1 MAKKAKR
8 FRIGVEGATTDGRK
22 IERSWLTQM
31 AASYTPSVYTATIN
45 MEHIKGYTADSP
57 FRRYGIVDK
66 LEAEEI
72 SEGALAGKMALY
84 ATITPTDDLVAM
96 TAKMQKLFTSMEVN
110 PEFADTGEAYLVGL
124 AVTDD
129 PASLGTEI
137 LQFSAGAS
145 RNPLASRK
153 LSPENLFSVAEET
166 LLEFEEIPDPKPA
179 LFTRIKELFSAKQ
192 TSDDA
197 RFHDVHQAVG
207 LVAEE
212 HQSLSGRVDE
222 LAGNQTNLSQGNDV
236 LQLHFTELK
245 TRFDELEVKLS
256 SQDGRQDFRPRA
268 PGGNSPATEHL
279 TNC

>member
-31 AASYTPSVYTATIN
+31 AANYDPATYTATIN
-45 MEHIKGYTADSP
+45 MEHIKSYTPDSL
-57 FRRYGIVDK
+57 FRRYGLVDK
-66 LEAEEI
+66 LDAEEI

-96 TAKMQKLFTSMEVN
+96 TAKMQKQFTSMEVN
-110 PEFADTGEAYLVGL
+110 PEFADSGEAYLVGL

-137 LQFSAGAS
+137 LQFSASAS

-153 LSPENLFSVAEET
+153 SHPQNLFSAAEET
-166 LLEFEEIPDPKPA
+166 LLEFEDVADPKPS
-179 LFTRIKELFSAKQ
+179 LFAQLKERFAKKQ

-197 RFHDVHQAVG
+197 RFSDVHEAVG

-212 HQSLSGRVDE
+212 HQNLSGKVDKQETVINGFSDQVKTLEEQLTATQDE
-222 LAGNQTNLSQGNDV
+222 LATLRQELSTQDNRQDRRKFSTGGNQESQ
-236 LQLHFTELK
+236 E
-245 TRFDELEVKLS
+245 
-256 SQDGRQDFRPRA
+256 
-268 PGGNSPATEHL
+268 L

>member
-31 AASYTPSVYTATIN
+31 AANYDPATYTATIN

-66 LEAEEI
+66 LEAVEI
-72 SEGALAGKMALY
+72 ADGALAGKMALY

-153 LSPENLFSVAEET
+153 LSPDNLFSAAEET
-166 LLEFEEIPDPKPA
+166 LLEFEDIADPKPS
-179 LFTRIKELFSAKQ
+179 LFSVIKELFAGKQ
-192 TSDDA
+192 TTDDA
-197 RFHDVHQAVG
+197 RFGDVHKAVG

-212 HQSLSGRVDE
+212 HQNLSGKVDKQETAITGFSDQVKTLEEQLTATQDE
-222 LAGNQTNLSQGNDV
+222 LATLRQELSTQDNRTDRRKFATGGNQESQ
-236 LQLHFTELK
+236 E
-245 TRFDELEVKLS
+245 
-256 SQDGRQDFRPRA
+256 
-268 PGGNSPATEHL
+268 L

>member
-8 FRIGVEGATTDGRK
+8 FRVGVEGATTDGRK

-31 AASYTPSVYTATIN
+31 AANYDPSTYTATIN

-72 SEGALAGKMALY
+72 TEGQLAGKMALY

-96 TAKMQKLFTSMEVN
+96 TAKLQKLFTSMEVN

-153 LSPENLFSVAEET
+153 LDAGNLFSAAEET
-166 LLEFEEIPDPKPA
+166 LLEFEDVADPKPS
-179 LFTRIKELFSAKQ
+179 LFSVIKEMFAGKQ
-192 TSDDA
+192 TTDDA
-197 RFHDVHQAVG
+197 RFGDVHKAVG

-212 HQSLSGRVDE
+212 HQSLSTKVEKQETVIAGFSAQVKSLEETLTVTQDE
-222 LAGNQTNLSQGNDV
+222 LATLRQELSIQDSRPERRKFATGGNQDAS
-236 LQLHFTELK
+236 E
-245 TRFDELEVKLS
+245 
-256 SQDGRQDFRPRA
+256 
-268 PGGNSPATEHL
+268 L

>member
-31 AASYTPSVYTATIN
+31 AANYDPTVYTALIN

-66 LEAEEI
+66 LEAVEI
-72 SEGALAGKMALY
+72 TEGALAGKMALY

-110 PEFADTGEAYLVGL
+110 PEFSDTGEAYLVGL

-153 LSPENLFSVAEET
+153 LDAGNLFSAAEET
-166 LLEFEEIPDPKPA
+166 LLEFEDVADPKPS
-179 LFTRIKELFSAKQ
+179 LFSVIKEMFAGKQ
-192 TSDDA
+192 TTDDA
-197 RFHDVHQAVG
+197 RFGDVHKAVG
-207 LVAEE
+207 LVATE
-212 HQSLSGRVDE
+212 HQNLSTKVEAQETVIAGFSDQMKTLEEQLNTTQDE
-222 LAGNQTNLSQGNDV
+222 LATLRQ
-236 LQLHFTELK
+236 E
-245 TRFDELEVKLS
+245 LS
-256 SQDGRQDFRPRA
+256 SQDSRPERRKFA
-268 PGGNSPATEHL
+268 TGGNQESNEL

>member
-8 FRIGVEGATTDGRK
+8 FRVGVEGATTDGRK

-31 AASYTPSVYTATIN
+31 AANYDPSTYTATIN

-72 SEGALAGKMALY
+72 TEGQLAGKMALY

-96 TAKMQKLFTSMEVN
+96 TAKLQKLFTSMEVN

-153 LSPENLFSVAEET
+153 LSPDNLFSAAEET
-166 LLEFEEIPDPKPA
+166 LLEFEDVADPKPS
-179 LFTRIKELFSAKQ
+179 LFSVIKEMFAGKQ
-192 TSDDA
+192 TTDDA
-197 RFHDVHQAVG
+197 RFGDVHKAVG
-207 LVAEE
+207 LVAQE
-212 HQSLSGRVDE
+212 HQSLSAKVDKQETDIAGFSAQVKSLEETLTVTQDE
-222 LAGNQTNLSQGNDV
+222 LATLRQELSIQDSRPERRKFATGGNQDAS
-236 LQLHFTELK
+236 E
-245 TRFDELEVKLS
+245 
-256 SQDGRQDFRPRA
+256 
-268 PGGNSPATEHL
+268 L

>member
-8 FRIGVEGATTDGRK
+8 FRVGVEGATTDGRK

-31 AASYTPSVYTATIN
+31 AANYDPSTYTATIN
-45 MEHIKGYTADSP
+45 MEHIKGYTPDSP
-57 FRRYGIVDK
+57 FRRYGTVDK

-72 SEGALAGKMALY
+72 TEGALAGKMALY

-96 TAKMQKLFTSMEVN
+96 TAKLQKLFTSMEVN

-153 LSPENLFSVAEET
+153 LSPGNLFSAAEET
-166 LLEFEEIPDPKPA
+166 LLEFEDVADPKPS
-179 LFTRIKELFSAKQ
+179 LFAQLKERFAKKQ

-197 RFHDVHQAVG
+197 RFSDVHEAVG

-212 HQSLSGRVDE
+212 HQNLSTKVDKQATDIAGFSDLVTSLQEQLSATQDE
-222 LAGNQTNLSQGNDV
+222 LATLRQELSIQDNSPERRKFATGGNQGAN
-236 LQLHFTELK
+236 E
-245 TRFDELEVKLS
+245 
-256 SQDGRQDFRPRA
+256 
-268 PGGNSPATEHL
+268 L

>member
-22 IERSWLTQM
+22 IERNWLTQM
-31 AASYTPSVYTATIN
+31 AANYDPATYTATIN

-57 FRRYGIVDK
+57 FRRYGIVEK

-72 SEGALAGKMALY
+72 TEGALAGKMALY

-153 LSPENLFSVAEET
+153 LDAGNLFSAAEET
-166 LLEFEEIPDPKPA
+166 LIEFEDAADPKPS
-179 LFTRIKELFSAKQ
+179 LFSVIKELFAGKQ

-197 RFHDVHQAVG
+197 RFSDVHKAVG

-212 HQSLSGRVDE
+212 HQNLFTKVGEQEKTITEFATQVKKLGEQLSATQDE
-222 LAGNQTNLSQGNDV
+222 LATLRQELS
-236 LQLHFTELK
+236 T
-245 TRFDELEVKLS
+245 
-256 SQDGRQDFRPRA
+256 QDNNPERRKFATGGK
-268 PGGNSPATEHL
+268 PGASEL

>member
-57 FRRYGIVDK
+57 FRRYGIVEK
-66 LEAEEI
+66 LDAEEI

-153 LSPENLFSVAEET
+153 LDAGNLFSAAEET
-166 LLEFEEIPDPKPA
+166 LLEFEDVADPKPS
-179 LFTRIKELFSAKQ
+179 LFSLIKERFAKKQ

-197 RFHDVHQAVG
+197 RFNDVHEAVG
-207 LVAEE
+207 LVVEE
-212 HQSLSGRVDE
+212 HQNLFTKVEAQETVIAGFSDQVKTLEEQLTATQDE
-222 LAGNQTNLSQGNDV
+222 LATLHQELSTQDSRPERRKFATGGNQESK
-236 LQLHFTELK
+236 E
-245 TRFDELEVKLS
+245 
-256 SQDGRQDFRPRA
+256 
-268 PGGNSPATEHL
+268 L